1 MFVTMIDTKHYSV
14 ADCNRNIGSAVFNR
28 ASGILI
34 ENIDKLEYSS
44 NIFIKVPEPNI
55 NFFSMVRLDTEINSW
70 NSNKEF
76 LTKYRITIVHND
88 YSVSTFNGN
97 NIEKAKS
104 IMYSTIVDECD
115 KNRPFDKYL
124 FFDVLSNDTT
134 TLGSITL
141 DIEEIKKYTSFHLCP
156 HFYNPLYKLIN
167 KGDNEPSITYRE
179 APYTLTDGIFDMI
192 KNYNLNCKTNKRIV
206 IYANGNAVGTFNPEA
221 IKI

>member
-28 ASGILI
+28 ASGILV

-55 NFFSMVRLDTEINSW
+55 NFFSMVRLDTEINNW

-104 IMYSTIVDECD
+104 ILAQAGYKD
-115 KNRPFDKYL
+115 
-124 FFDVLSNDTT
+124 SN
-134 TLGSITL
+134 
-141 DIEEIKKYTSFHLCP
+141 
-156 HFYNPLYKLIN
+156 N
-167 KGDNEPSITYRE
+167 
-179 APYTLTDGIFDMI
+179 DGILEKNGKKLQFDLI
-192 KNYNLNCKTNKRIV
+192 TNQGI
-206 IYANGNAVGTFNPEA
+206 FEEE
-221 IKI
+221 